1 MFLSRIAILEKDK
14 CQPKKC
20 NYACIEYCPG
30 VRMEEDTIIIS
41 EDDKKPEI
49 SEELCSG
56 CGICVNRCVFNAINI
71 INLPEVLDDK
81 PIHRYGPNSFELF
94 GMPTIEDGSVVGLLG
109 PNGIGKSTILNIL
122 SGQIIP
128 NFGNYNEE
136 GSWDNVIEYFKG
148 SQLQNYFKKLSNNE
162 IKIAYK
168 PQMVDQLPK
177 VVKGKVSQLLE
188 GVDERNKLDEV
199 VEKLEL
205 KNTLDRRLG
214 NLSGGELQ
222 RIAIAA
228 SVLKDANFYYIDEP
242 TSWLD
247 VKQRLNTVE
256 VIRDLTKENRNV
268 LVIEHDLATLDAM
281 SDYVHVMYGEEGGY
295 GVVSKLRGVRV
306 GINAYI
312 NGFLKEENIRI
323 RKQPIEFEI
332 RPPSDLIDSDTI
344 TTYTDFHKKY
354 DNFELKVDAG
364 EVNQSQVITAFGPNG
379 IGKTTYAKILAGV
392 VKPDSGEVEEEIEI
406 AYKPQYILSDFE
418 GSVQDFLFMHAKGYG
433 TNVFKTDISKPF
445 DLDKILDKQVS
456 KLSGGELQRL
466 ATAVTLSQ
474 DADVYLLDEPTAFLD
489 VEQRLKVAKAIK
501 HLITRDDT
509 SAIIIDHDIIFID
522 YISDKAMVFYGE
534 SGVSG
539 HSTAPIHLRDA
550 MNKFLSDVDISF
562 RRDKE
567 TNRPRVNKTDSYLD
581 RQQKEQGEYYYLE
594 D

>member
-1 MFLSRIAILEKDK
+1 MSRIAILEKDK

-445 DLDKILDKQVS
+445 DFDKQVS

>member
-1 MFLSRIAILEKDK
+1 MSRIAILEKDK

-71 INLPEVLDDK
+71 INLPEILDDK

>member
-1 MFLSRIAILEKDK
+1 MSRIAILEKDK

-128 NFGNYNEE
+128 NFGNYNEDVY
-136 GSWDNVIEYFKG
+136 WDNVIEYFKV
-148 SQLQNYFKKLSNNE
+148 SQLQNYFKNLSNNE

>member
-1 MFLSRIAILEKDK
+1 MSRIAILEKDK

-41 EDDKKPEI
+41 EDDEKPEI

>member
-1 MFLSRIAILEKDK
+1 MSRNAILEKDK

>member
-1 MFLSRIAILEKDK
+1 MSRIAILEKDK

-295 GVVSKLRGVRV
+295 GVVSKLRGIRV

-534 SGVSG
+534 TGVSG

>member
-1 MFLSRIAILEKDK
+1 MSRIAILEKDK

-199 VEKLEL
+199 VEKLKL

>member
-1 MFLSRIAILEKDK
+1 MSRIAILEKDK

-445 DLDKILDKQVS
+445 DLDKILDKQVR

>member
-1 MFLSRIAILEKDK
+1 MSRIAILEKDK

-20 NYACIEYCPG
+20 NYACSEYCPG

-456 KLSGGELQRL
+456 KLS
-466 ATAVTLSQ
+466 TAVTQSQ
-474 DADVYLLDEPTAFLD
+474 YADVYLLDEPTAFLD

>member
-1 MFLSRIAILEKDK
+1 MSRIAILEKDK

-71 INLPEVLDDK
+71 INLPEILDDK

-392 VKPDSGEVEEEIEI
+392 IKPDSGEVEEEIEI

>member
-1 MFLSRIAILEKDK
+1 MSRIAILEKDK

-94 GMPTIEDGSVVGLLG
+94 GIPTIEDGSVVGLLG

-445 DLDKILDKQVS
+445 DLYKILDKQVS

>member
-1 MFLSRIAILEKDK
+1 MSRIAILEKDK

-256 VIRDLTKENRNV
+256 VIMDLTKENRNV

>member
-1 MFLSRIAILEKDK
+1 MSRIAILEKDK

-94 GMPTIEDGSVVGLLG
+94 GMPTIDDGSVVGLLG

>member
-1 MFLSRIAILEKDK
+1 MSRIAILEKDK

-30 VRMEEDTIIIS
+30 VRMEEDTILVG
-41 EDDKKPEI
+41 EDKKPII

-56 CGICVNRCVFNAINI
+56 CGICVNRCVFNAISI
-71 INLPEVLDDK
+71 INLPEILTEE
-81 PIHRYGPNSFELF
+81 PTHRYGQNSFELF
-94 GMPTIEDGSVVGLLG
+94 GLPTIEDGSVVGLLG

-128 NFGNYNEE
+128 NFGNYDKE
-136 GSWDNVIEYFKG
+136 GSWDEVIEYFKG
-148 SQLQNYFKKLSNNE
+148 SQLQNYFKRLSNNE
-162 IKIAYK
+162 IKVAFK

-188 GVDERNKLDEV
+188 GVDERNKMDEV

-205 KNTLDRRLG
+205 QNTLNRKLG
-214 NLSGGELQ
+214 KLSGGELQ

-228 SVLKDANFYYIDEP
+228 TVLRDANFYYIDEP

-247 VKQRLNTVE
+247 VKQRLNTVD
-256 VIRDLTKENRNV
+256 VIRELTKEQRNV

-281 SDYVHVMYGEEGGY
+281 SDYVHVMYGEEGAY

-332 RPPSDLIDSDTI
+332 RPPGDLIESETI
-344 TTYTDFHKKY
+344 TAYSDFNKKY
-354 DNFELKVDAG
+354 DNFELDVEGG
-364 EVNQSQVITAFGPNG
+364 EIKQSQVITAFGPNG

-392 VKPDSGEVEEEIEI
+392 TEPDSGEIEEEIKI
-406 AYKPQYILSDFE
+406 SYKPQYILSDFE
-418 GSVQDFLFMHAKGYG
+418 GTVESFLYMHAKGYG

-445 DLDKILDKQVS
+445 ELDKILDKEVK

-466 ATAVTLSQ
+466 ATAVSLSQ
-474 DADVYLLDEPTAFLD
+474 EADVYLLDEPTAFLD

-509 SAIIIDHDIIFID
+509 SAIIIDHDIVFID
-522 YISDKAMVFYGE
+522 YISDRAMVFYGE
-534 SGVSG
+534 SGKKG
-539 HSTAPIHLRDA
+539 IATAPTNLRDS
-550 MNKFLSDVDISF
+550 MNKFLSDVKITF

-567 TNRPRVNKTDSYLD
+567 TNRPRVNKMDSYLD
-581 RQQKEQGEYYYLE
+581 REQKEKGEYYYLE
-594 D
+594 E

>member
-1 MFLSRIAILEKDK
+1 MSRIAILEKDK

-168 PQMVDQLPK
+168 PQMVDQLTK

>member
-1 MFLSRIAILEKDK
+1 MSRIAILEKDK

>member
-1 MFLSRIAILEKDK
+1 MSRIAILEKDK

-364 EVNQSQVITAFGPNG
+364 EVNQSQVITSFGPNG

>member
-1 MFLSRIAILEKDK
+1 
-14 CQPKKC
+14 
-20 NYACIEYCPG
+20 CIEYCPG

-71 INLPEVLDDK
+71 INLPEILDDK

>member
-1 MFLSRIAILEKDK
+1 MSRIAILEKDK

-94 GMPTIEDGSVVGLLG
+94 GMPTIEDSSVVGLLG

>member
-1 MFLSRIAILEKDK
+1 MSRIAILEKDK

-406 AYKPQYILSDFE
+406 AYKPQYNLSDFE

>member
-1 MFLSRIAILEKDK
+1 MSRIAILEKDK

-20 NYACIEYCPG
+20 NYACIQYCPG

-41 EDDKKPEI
+41 DEDKKPII

-56 CGICVNRCVFNAINI
+56 CGICVNRCVFDAINI
-71 INLPEVLDDK
+71 INLPEVLSDE
-81 PIHRYGPNSFELF
+81 PIHRYGQNSFELF
-94 GMPTIEDGSVVGLLG
+94 GMPTIEEKSVVGLLG

-128 NFGNYNEE
+128 NFGDYNTPGNY
-136 GSWDNVIEYFKG
+136 DDVIEHFKG
-148 SQLQNYFKKLSNNE
+148 SQLQSYFKKLSNNE
-162 IKIAYK
+162 IKFAYK

-177 VVKGKVSQLLE
+177 VVKGKVSELLE
-188 GVDERNKLDEV
+188 SVDERNKMDEV
-199 VEKLEL
+199 VDKLEL
-205 KNTLDRRLG
+205 KSTLNRTLA

-228 SVLKDANFYYIDEP
+228 TVLRDANFYYIDEP

-256 VIRDLTKENRNV
+256 VVRDLTKENRNV

-312 NGFLKEENIRI
+312 NGFLNEENIRI

-332 RPPSDLIDSDTI
+332 RPPGELIESETI
-344 TTYTDFHKKY
+344 TKYSDFHKKY
-354 DNFELKVDAG
+354 DNFELTVDNG
-364 EVNQSQVITAFGPNG
+364 EINQSQVITAFGPNG

-392 VKPDSGEVEEEIEI
+392 TKPDSGEVEEEIKI
-406 AYKPQYILSDFE
+406 AYKPQYIQSDYD
-418 GSVQDFLFMHAKGYG
+418 GTVKDFLYMYANGYG
-433 TNVFKTDISKPF
+433 TNIFNTDISKPF
-445 DLDKILDKQVS
+445 DLDKIIDKQVN

-474 DADVYLLDEPTAFLD
+474 EAELYVLDEPTAFLD

-501 HLITRDDT
+501 HLIARDDT
-509 SAIIIDHDIIFID
+509 SAIIIDHDIVFID
-522 YISDKAMVFYGE
+522 YVSDRAMVFYGQ
-534 SGVSG
+534 SGKQG
-539 HSTAPIHLRDA
+539 HATAPINLRDA
-550 MNKFLSDVDISF
+550 MNKFLSDVQITF

-567 TNRPRVNKTDSYLD
+567 TNRPRVNKFDSYLD
-581 RQQKEQGEYYYLE
+581 REQKEKGEYYYLE
-594 D
+594 E

>member
-1 MFLSRIAILEKDK
+1 MSRIAILEKDK

-364 EVNQSQVITAFGPNG
+364 EVNQSQIITAFGPNG

>member
-1 MFLSRIAILEKDK
+1 MSRIAILERDK

-30 VRMEEDTIIIS
+30 VRMEEDTIVIS
-41 EDDKKPEI
+41 DDDKKPLI

-56 CGICVNRCVFNAINI
+56 CGICVNRCVFNAISI
-71 INLPEVLDDK
+71 INLPEVLTEE
-81 PIHRYGPNSFELF
+81 PIHRYGQNSFELF
-94 GMPTIEDGSVVGLLG
+94 GMPTIEEGSVVGLLG

-122 SGQIIP
+122 SGQIVP
-128 NFGNYNEE
+128 NFGNYEEE
-136 GSWDNVIEYFKG
+136 GSWDDVIDYFKG

-162 IKIAYK
+162 IKLAYK

-177 VVKGKVSQLLE
+177 VVKGKVSELLE
-188 GVDERNKLDEV
+188 SVDERNKLDEV

-205 KNTLDRRLG
+205 KTTLNRKLDK
-214 NLSGGELQ
+214 LSGGELQ

-228 SVLKDANFYYIDEP
+228 TVLRDANFYYIDEP

-256 VIRDLTKENRNV
+256 VIRDLTEENRNV

-281 SDYVHVMYGEEGGY
+281 SDYVHVMYGEEGAY

-312 NGFLKEENIRI
+312 NGFLNEENIRI

-332 RPPSDLIDSDTI
+332 RPPSDLIESETI
-344 TTYTDFHKKY
+344 TKYSNFHKKY
-354 DNFELKVDAG
+354 DNFELKVDEG
-364 EVNQSQVITAFGPNG
+364 EINQSQVITAFGPNG

-392 VKPDSGEVEEEIEI
+392 TEPDSGEVEEEIKI
-406 AYKPQYILSDFE
+406 AYKPQYILSDFD
-418 GSVQDFLFMHAKGYG
+418 GSVQDFLYMHARGYG

-474 DADVYLLDEPTAFLD
+474 EADVYLLDEPTAFLD
-489 VEQRLKVAKAIK
+489 VEQRLRIAKAIK

-509 SAIIIDHDIIFID
+509 SAIIIDHDIVFID
-522 YISDKAMVFYGE
+522 YISDRAMVFYGE
-534 SGVSG
+534 SGSSG
-539 HSTAPIHLRDA
+539 HATAPINLRDA
-550 MNKFLSDVDISF
+550 MNKFLSDVKITF

-567 TNRPRVNKTDSYLD
+567 TNRPRVNKLESYLD
-581 RQQKEQGEYYYLE
+581 REQKEKGEYYYLE
-594 D
+594 E

>member
-1 MFLSRIAILEKDK
+1 MSRIAILEKDK

-199 VEKLEL
+199 VEKLKL

-392 VKPDSGEVEEEIEI
+392 VKPDSGEVEEESEI

>member
-1 MFLSRIAILEKDK
+1 MSRIAILEKDK

-41 EDDKKPEI
+41 EEDKKPEI

>member
-1 MFLSRIAILEKDK
+1 MSRIAILEKDK

-41 EDDKKPEI
+41 EDDKKPVI

-71 INLPEVLDDK
+71 INLPEVLDEE

-128 NFGNYNEE
+128 NFGKYNEE
-136 GSWDNVIEYFKG
+136 GSWDNVIDYFRG

-188 GVDERNKLDEV
+188 SVDERNKLEEV

-205 KNTLDRRLG
+205 KNTLDRTLDK
-214 NLSGGELQ
+214 LSGGELQ

-281 SDYVHVMYGEEGGY
+281 SDYVHVMYGQEGGY

-332 RPPSDLIDSDTI
+332 RPPSDLIDSETI
-344 TTYTDFHKKY
+344 TSYTDFHKKY

-406 AYKPQYILSDFE
+406 AYKPQYILSDFD

-509 SAIIIDHDIIFID
+509 SAIIIDHDIVFID
-522 YISDKAMVFYGE
+522 YISDRAMVFYGE
-534 SGVSG
+534 SSVKG
-539 HSTAPIHLRDA
+539 HSTAPINLRDA
-550 MNKFLSDVDISF
+550 MNKFLSDVNVSF

-567 TNRPRVNKTDSYLD
+567 TNRPRVNKQDSYLD
-581 RQQKEQGEYYYLE
+581 REQKEKGEYYYLE